1 LGLTY
6 VSEVTIVNQ
15 LHQEKH
21 VEEDLALSDKSDF
34 GCTHISAVKLFFDVL
49 ASLKGSGLAREL
61 QALVKVRKVELDDKD
76 GVCKGVVF
84 AQLFELFG

>member
-1 LGLTY
+1 MTY

-21 VEEDLALSDKSDF
+21 VEEDLALGNKRDF
-34 GCTHISAVKLFFDVL
+34 CSTHICAVKLFLDVL
-49 ASLKGSGLAREL
+49 TSLKGSGLAREL
-61 QALVKVRKVELDDKD
+61 EALVKVRKVELDDKD